1 MERKIVNRMLA
12 TTVAGVLV
20 VSSCVVFAAP
30 LASNLAGKKTTNTVS
45 EQGKQMRPNQFNQDQ
60 MKTEIKTLLTSL
72 VTDGIL
78 TQAKADALLTFLT
91 TKPTTKPTDK
101 TEAVKGQ
108 MQGPFVRAVTA
119 GIITQAECDAI
130 NAKIQATA
138 KAKRDAEINTK
149 LQAIVDSGKITA
161 EQKTGIVTA
170 LNDEQTARKAEMDK
184 VKAMTADER
193 TAYFKDNVQVNPID
207 LLIENKVITAQQA
220 AYVKKAIGGE
230 RGNKFGMMNGKGGQ
244 FKGMQGQR
252 GQNKPAPSAT
262 PAVTQ

>member
-1 MERKIVNRMLA
+1 MERKIINRMLA

-20 VSSCVVFAAP
+20 ISSCVVFATP
-30 LASNLAGKKTTNTVS
+30 LTNSLGGKKAQAGFS
-45 EQGKQMRPNQFNQDQ
+45 EQGKQMRPNQEQ
-60 MKTEIKTLLTSL
+60 MKTEMQATLKAL

-91 TKPTTKPTDK
+91 TKPTTKP
-101 TEAVKGQ
+101 EMGKGQ
-108 MQGPFVRAVTA
+108 MQGPFARAVEA

-130 NAKIQATA
+130 NAKMQADSQ
-138 KAKRDAEINTK
+138 AKRDAEISTM

-161 EQKTGIVTA
+161 EQKASIVTA
-170 LNDEQTARKAEMDK
+170 LNEEQTARKAEMDK
-184 VKAMTADER
+184 VKAMTDAER
-193 TAYFKDNVQVNPID
+193 TAYFKDNVLVSPID

-244 FKGMQGQR
+244 FDGRK
-252 GQNKPAPSAT
+252 
-262 PAVTQ
+262 

>member
-1 MERKIVNRMLA
+1 MERKIINRMLA

-30 LASNLAGKKTTNTVS
+30 LTNSLGGKKAPIRFS
-45 EQGKQMRPNQFNQDQ
+45 EQGKQMRPNQEQ
-60 MKTEIKTLLTSL
+60 MKTEMQATLTAL
-72 VTDGIL
+72 VTDGTL

-91 TKPTTKPTDK
+91 TKPTTKP
-101 TEAVKGQ
+101 EMSKGQ
-108 MQGPFVRAVTA
+108 MQGPFARAVVA

-130 NAKIQATA
+130 NAKMQATA
-138 KAKRDAEINTK
+138 QAKRDAEVSTK

-161 EQKTGIVTA
+161 EQKTSIVAA
-170 LNDEQTARKAEMDK
+170 LTEEQTARKAEMDK
-184 VKAMTADER
+184 VKAMTAEER
-193 TAYFKDNVQVNPID
+193 TAFFKDNVLVSPID

-230 RGNKFGMMNGKGGQ
+230 RGNKFGMMNGKGVQ
-244 FKGMQGQR
+244 FDGKKGVQGQR
-252 GQNKPAPSAT
+252 GQNRPAPSPT